1 MADEDGHP
9 SIGCPRRRATQEP
22 SVYVLDDHLRWRG
35 CLCVRHSHKSGG
47 KRNKDD
53 VIERDKRA
61 SQLEKRYSASH
72 MRKCTGSHE
81 IARFSSRRGG
91 QGRLSADR
99 GKGMEGTIL
108 RCWWEGEFG
117 TSLFGGSLKMIKV
130 LGRKSLVLGIPSAG
144 HAHRCAEAAG
154 LGERRG

>member
-1 MADEDGHP
+1 M
-9 SIGCPRRRATQEP
+9 
-22 SVYVLDDHLRWRG
+22 
-35 CLCVRHSHKSGG
+35 RHSHESGR

-72 MRKCTGSHE
+72 MRKCTRSHE
-81 IARFSSRRGG
+81 IARFSSKMGG

-108 RCWWEGEFG
+108 CCWWEGEFG
-117 TSLFGGSLKMIKV
+117 TSLFGGSLKMTRLKLPRSLAGKVWSWASPRRGTLTAALRLLGRANVGDDLRSPVSPGPRVARGV
-130 LGRKSLVLGIPSAG
+130 LGAQQLSR
-144 HAHRCAEAAG
+144 G
-154 LGERRG
+154 LERPCW